1 MRSRSRQVKSGP
13 KRPTG
18 AGGGA
23 DSSSTSIRARLYDAK
38 RPDRDVELTPRL
50 VAALRKDQ
58 LLWVDVD
65 SRAAGRFERIA
76 AILDMPADAAKLVLE
91 ELGRAHLVRYRDAVH
106 LTVEAIE
113 ATDDA
118 HEPVVLRELD
128 LYARRE
134 VVVTVHDGPVAALEE
149 FNDQLRGDT
158 LIGKLDAGSF
168 LAALVDTMLTTY
180 FEPVEGIERDIDKLD
195 EIALRGP
202 NDDDFL
208 VEVLRLRRR
217 VGLLRRTI
225 APHREALAPLAR
237 TDLALDEVLGQPQ
250 PQLAER
256 LERVIDSVEN
266 ARELL
271 VGSFDIYLGRAAQRT
286 NEVMKVLT
294 VLSAVLLPS
303 VVLAGVMGMNFKV
316 DFFEQSS
323 NFWLVIGA
331 MGAMAIAILAVAR
344 ARRWI

>member
-1 MRSRSRQVKSGP
+1 M
-13 KRPTG
+13 
-18 AGGGA
+18 
-23 DSSSTSIRARLYDAK
+23 
-38 RPDRDVELTPRL
+38 
-50 VAALRKDQ
+50 
-58 LLWVDVD
+58 
-65 SRAAGRFERIA
+65 
-76 AILDMPADAAKLVLE
+76 
-91 ELGRAHLVRYRDAVH
+91 RYRNAVH

-113 ATDDA
+113 APDDA
-118 HEPVVLRELD
+118 NDSVVVRELD
-128 LYARRE
+128 LFARRL
-134 VVVTVHDGPVAALEE
+134 VVVTVHEGPVAALKE
-149 FNDQLRGDT
+149 FTDQLRGDT
-158 LIGKLDAGSF
+158 LIGKLDSGSF

-180 FEPVEGIERDIDKLD
+180 FEPVEAIERDIDELD

-202 NDDDFL
+202 TDDDFL

-237 TDLALDEVLGQPQ
+237 TDLALDEVLGHPQ

-256 LERVIDSVEN
+256 LERVIDAVEN

-316 DFFEQSS
+316 EFFDQAS

-331 MGAMAIAILAVAR
+331 MAAMAIAILAVAR
-344 ARRWI
+344 ARHWI

>member
-1 MRSRSRQVKSGP
+1 
-13 KRPTG
+13 
-18 AGGGA
+18 
-23 DSSSTSIRARLYDAK
+23 
-38 RPDRDVELTPRL
+38 
-50 VAALRKDQ
+50 
-58 LLWVDVD
+58 VD
-65 SRAAGRFERIA
+65 SRDADRFERIA
-76 AILDMPADAAKLVLE
+76 AVLDIPPDAARLVQE
-91 ELGRAHLVRYRDAVH
+91 ELGHAHLVRYRDAVH

-113 ATDDA
+113 SGDDA
-118 HEPVVLRELD
+118 EDPVIRRELD
-128 LYARRE
+128 LFARRLA
-134 VVVTVHDGPVAALEE
+134 VVTVHDGPVAALEE

-180 FEPVEGIERDIDKLD
+180 FEPVEAIEQDIDELD
-195 EIALRGP
+195 EVALRGP
-202 NDDDFL
+202 DNDAFL
-208 VEVLRLRRR
+208 VDVLRLRRR
-217 VGLLRRTI
+217 VAFLRRTI

-237 TDLALDEVLGQPQ
+237 TDVALDEVLGHPQ
-250 PQLAER
+250 PQLADR
-256 LERVIDSVEN
+256 LERVIDAVEN

-303 VVLAGVMGMNFKV
+303 VVLAGVMGMNFKL
-316 DFFEQSS
+316 DFFDQSS

-331 MGAMAIAILAVAR
+331 MGAMAIAILGLAR

>member
-1 MRSRSRQVKSGP
+1 
-13 KRPTG
+13 
-18 AGGGA
+18 
-23 DSSSTSIRARLYDAK
+23 
-38 RPDRDVELTPRL
+38 
-50 VAALRKDQ
+50 
-58 LLWVDVD
+58 VD
-65 SRAAGRFERIA
+65 SRDADRFERIA
-76 AILDMPADAAKLVLE
+76 AVLDIPPDAARLVQE
-91 ELGRAHLVRYRDAVH
+91 ELGHAHLVRYRDAVH

-113 ATDDA
+113 SGDDA
-118 HEPVVLRELD
+118 EDPVIRRELD
-128 LYARRE
+128 LFARRLA
-134 VVVTVHDGPVAALEE
+134 VVTVHDGPVAALEE

-180 FEPVEGIERDIDKLD
+180 FEPVEAIEQDIDELD
-195 EIALRGP
+195 EVALRGP
-202 NDDDFL
+202 DNDAFL
-208 VEVLRLRRR
+208 VDVLRLRRR
-217 VGLLRRTI
+217 VAFLRRTI

-237 TDLALDEVLGQPQ
+237 TDLALGEVLGHPQ
-250 PQLAER
+250 PQLADR
-256 LERVIDSVEN
+256 LERVIDAVEN

-303 VVLAGVMGMNFKV
+303 VVLAGVMGMNFKL
-316 DFFEQSS
+316 DFFDQSS

-331 MGAMAIAILAVAR
+331 MGAMAIAILGLAR

>member
-1 MRSRSRQVKSGP
+1 MTAVKGGQPGGDRSSNTPIQ
-13 KRPTG
+13 
-18 AGGGA
+18 
-23 DSSSTSIRARLYDAK
+23 ARLYDAR
-38 RPDRDVELTPRL
+38 RPDRDVEVTRAL

-65 SRAAGRFERIA
+65 SRDAGRFGRIA
-76 AILDMPADAAKLVLE
+76 AILDIPADAAALVQE

-134 VVVTVHDGPVAALEE
+134 VVVTVHDGPVATLRE
-149 FNDQLRGDT
+149 FNEHLRGDT
-158 LIGKLDAGSF
+158 LIGKLDSGSF

-180 FEPVEGIERDIDKLD
+180 FEPVEAIERDIDELD
-195 EIALRGP
+195 EVALRGP
-202 NDDDFL
+202 NNDAFL
-208 VEVLRLRRR
+208 VDVLRLRRR
-217 VGLLRRTI
+217 VAFLRRTI
-225 APHREALAPLAR
+225 VPHREAFAPLAR
-237 TDLALDEVLGQPQ
+237 IDAMDEVLGGPQ

-256 LERVIDSVEN
+256 LERVIDAVEN
-266 ARELL
+266 VRELL

-303 VVLAGVMGMNFKV
+303 VVLAGVMGMNFKL
-316 DFFEQSS
+316 DFFEPPS

-331 MGAMAIAILAVAR
+331 MVAMAICILAVAR
-344 ARRWI
+344 ARHWI